1 MVDFLSPNARKVLLP
16 DRRCTAISKTTGERC
31 LRSSAL
37 GQFVCDM
44 HGAKTPAGIQAAK
57 ERMAMLLEPAL
68 EVLYRAT
75 RQAPPCEHCGR
86 SDADR
91 DPGAIRA
98 AQIILDRAGFGPR
111 GTMEIVT
118 TPASSH
124 SDLSDDELI
133 THYERALESARRA
146 VRDSRPAAIDADV
159 YTVPDDD
166 EPPVSDNVVPG
177 VNPVEDSTRVDTTR
191 ANETL
196 EAARRALAEAE
207 TEYAQLKAQE
217 DGQ

>member
-1 MVDFLSPNARKVLLP
+1 V
-16 DRRCTAISKTTGERC
+16 
-31 LRSSAL
+31 
-37 GQFVCDM
+37 
-44 HGAKTPAGIQAAK
+44 IQVGK
-57 ERMAMLLEPAL
+57 L
-68 EVLYRAT
+68 V
-75 RQAPPCEHCGR
+75 
-86 SDADR
+86 
-91 DPGAIRA
+91 
-98 AQIILDRAGFGPR
+98 LDRTGFGPSA
-111 GTMEIVT
+111 TMQVIAT
-118 TPASSH
+118 ATNPHA
-124 SDLSDDELI
+124 DLSDDELI

-177 VNPVEDSTRVDTTR
+177 VNPFEDSTRVDTTR